1 VPPIN
6 REFFVDLAKPA
17 RIVEDLLPKSEG
29 ILSDIHLFAI
39 SRAPTAA
46 ATDDTAVN
54 PAATFNFLPA
64 TELSLIP
71 FS

>member
-1 VPPIN
+1 MPPIN
-6 REFFVDLAKPA
+6 REFFVDLAKPV

-54 PAATFNFLPA
+54 PATTFSLLPA
-64 TELSLIP
+64 PELPLVPLS
-71 FS
+71 